1 MYTNATLR
9 PTLGPTESDLQN
21 HLHRDRDPPTGPTPK
36 WNPNEMKFKSV
47 SGQSRLSIRSLPP
60 SHKLGYEWTRVA
72 QSANHNPR
80 DITCWRAPPPPF
92 FWLCDSG
99 KKTPFYCELSLL
111 AVWNNNNKQQTTKLQ
126 KCKSSS
132 LHDVGRLCLVFVGFA
147 CGCVLGIPCYLCK
160 LLSGDLANV
169 QDNQRACTAWLCI
182 GFWNRDLLWDF

>member
-1 MYTNATLR
+1 MYTNATFR

-21 HLHRDRDPPTGPTPK
+21 HLHHDRDPPTGPTPK

-72 QSANHNPR
+72 QSTNHNPR

-99 KKTPFYCELSLL
+99 KKLRFTVNYLCLPFETTTTNNEVTKVQIELFAWCWSPVFGLCRIRMWLCSGNSMLSL
-111 AVWNNNNKQQTTKLQ
+111 
-126 KCKSSS
+126 
-132 LHDVGRLCLVFVGFA
+132 
-147 CGCVLGIPCYLCK
+147 
-160 LLSGDLANV
+160 
-169 QDNQRACTAWLCI
+169 
-182 GFWNRDLLWDF
+182 